1 LLAKS
6 AAQDLVSVC
15 RNSLRRIIE
24 QETLMSGD
32 AANSNDDELL
42 SQIDEL
48 KARMDRLMRG
58 GTSTSNSALLTD
70 PPKSAG
76 SPVDEAKPVP
86 TPPPPRSRVRDLIG
100 PDDSP
105 SAPQTPEP
113 RNAVPFPEER
123 AADESRPADKP
134 AEDRP
139 PSGPPSKPKPAV
151 GGSLIS
157 VDHEREEPRPRVSS
171 FDDLGTAI
179 ESELA
184 RDASVP
190 PASERKGPDLAS
202 RFGAAGEDV
211 VEEVENEVIEE
222 ADDEVEVDPEP
233 RQQQPVVLAE
243 PREFGR
249 RPVSALVAIWV
260 FTAVTSGTLA
270 ALHFSGII

>member
-1 LLAKS
+1 
-6 AAQDLVSVC
+6 
-15 RNSLRRIIE
+15 
-24 QETLMSGD
+24 MSGD

-70 PPKSAG
+70 SPKSAR
-76 SPVDEAKPVP
+76 SPVEGAKTAPIS
-86 TPPPPRSRVRDLIG
+86 PPPRSRVRDLIG
-100 PDDSP
+100 SDDSL

-139 PSGPPSKPKPAV
+139 SSGPPSKPKPAT

-157 VDHEREEPRPRVSS
+157 VDDDREEPRPRVSS

-179 ESELA
+179 ENELA
-184 RDASVP
+184 KDASVP
-190 PASERKGPDLAS
+190 PAAERKGPDLAS
-202 RFGAAGEDV
+202 RFGAAGEDI
-211 VEEVENEVIEE
+211 VEEIESEVIEE
-222 ADDEVEVDPEP
+222 PDDEDEVDPEP
-233 RQQQPVVLAE
+233 VLQYEPVVPDE
-243 PREFGR
+243 PRESGR
-249 RPVSALVAIWV
+249 RPVGAVVAIWV
-260 FTAVTSGTLA
+260 FTAVSSGTLA
-270 ALHFSGII
+270 ALHFAGII